1 MNDFRKDE
9 ESEIEGENADE
20 DISDEAM
27 RETMKDIE
35 KLSELIKDVVP
46 VYNFAKPH
54 EKEKIIRIIF
64 SELYVSQDVLQYK
77 VKKGFEAFKDRLVA
91 ICDLTGSRNPITRMR
106 ILCPSH

>member
-1 MNDFRKDE
+1 
-9 ESEIEGENADE
+9 
-20 DISDEAM
+20 
-27 RETMKDIE
+27 MKDIE

-77 VKKGFEAFKDRLVA
+77 VKKGFEAFEDRLVA
-91 ICDLTGSRNPITRMR
+91 ICEPSRDGTK
-106 ILCPSH
+106 